1 MEQNQQ
7 YNQEIIEILKKS
19 RTSYATVLKFKKSCK
34 HLLDY
39 ILGWC
44 QSVGAPA
51 DLPFPSMIYWTIN
64 GLHEQPKCSNAECNN
79 RLPTNAR
86 CFPLTGFGYRCCS
99 NSCAQRDPK
108 HKEEQEKKSLA
119 KYGTKRPQQAEC
131 NRRRMREALA
141 SKPRSHWEEANKKRV
156 ATLQKDYG
164 AGVINVSQLESHKKS
179 VSETWS
185 LKSLEEIESITRS
198 RKSTKLEKYGD
209 ENYCNSKK
217 ISETRKSFSEVEKLE
232 IHEKTKAT
240 NMRNYGVEYVWHL
253 DEVKLKSKLQRC
265 KSKYDKDIL
274 LNDIAEP
281 LFTFEEYVSNVNA
294 KFKWKCKSCGD
305 VFECGVYEHQPYV
318 ARCLKCNPLSSS
330 HSKNE
335 TAIAEFLKIN
345 GCEDIVDNTRDI
357 IPPKEL
363 DIFIPSKHLAI
374 EYNGIWWHSLANGTP
389 LDYHQSKSDACK
401 NIGID
406 LVHILDHEWIHR
418 QDLCKQKLLEECS
431 CLASSNELD
440 TVEVAE
446 GLVSDDLRNFIGE
459 NTLEDPLDFILD
471 NAFAVRST
479 STQSIVL
486 VITKSKSSGRSK
498 VVKKLGIKLNQIAI
512 DLAKQH
518 LRDMVVEAPQAWP
531 AESHLL
537 EESFGMKLVGV
548 EPPRLWCCAHNSAD
562 PTMHLVSNMH
572 VTSDDDYLVP
582 DAGMKLY
589 SLVTMTNGMS
599 STS

>member
-39 ILGWC
+39 IVGWC
-44 QSVGAPA
+44 QSVGAPV
-51 DLPFPSMIYWTIN
+51 DLPFPTMIYWTIN
-64 GLHEQPKCSNAECNN
+64 GLHEQPKCSNVECNN

-86 CFPLTGFGYRCCS
+86 CFPLVGFGYRCCS

-131 NRRRMREALA
+131 NRRRMRETLA

-164 AGVINVSQLESHKKS
+164 VDITNVSQLESHKKS
-179 VSETWS
+179 VSKCWS
-185 LKSLEEIESITRS
+185 SKSPEEIEIITRL
-198 RKSTKLEKYGD
+198 RKNAKLEKYGD
-209 ENYCNSKK
+209 ENYSNGKK
-217 ISETRKSFSEVEKLE
+217 ISETKRSFSKSKRLE
-232 IHEKTKAT
+232 ILEKRKKT
-240 NMRNYGVEYVWHL
+240 NLRDYGVEYVWHR
-253 DEVKLKSKLQRC
+253 DSDKLKARAERCRFRYSKL
-265 KSKYDKDIL
+265 IL

-281 LFTFEEYVSNVNA
+281 LFTFEEYVSDVNA

-335 TAIAEFLKIN
+335 TAIAEFLKMN
-345 GCEDIVDNTRDI
+345 GCEDIVENTRGI

-401 NIGID
+401 NLGID

-418 QDLCKQKLLEECS
+418 QDLCKQKLLEECN
-431 CLASSNELD
+431 CLASGDELGI
-440 TVEVAE
+440 VEVAE
-446 GLVSDDLRNFIGE
+446 GLVSDDLRKFIIE
-459 NTLEDPLDFILD
+459 NTLEDPLDFNLD
-471 NAFAVRST
+471 NIFAVRSA
-479 STQSIVL
+479 STQSIIL
-486 VITKSKSSGRSK
+486 VIAKSKSSGRSK
-498 VVKKLGIKLNQIAI
+498 VVKKLGIKLSQTAI
-512 DLAKQH
+512 DLAKQY
-518 LRDMVVEAPQAWP
+518 LRDTVVEAPQAWP

-537 EESFGMKLVGV
+537 EEAFGMKLIGV
-548 EPPRLWCCAHNSAD
+548 EPPRLWCYAHNSAD
-562 PTMHLVSNMH
+562 PAMHLVSNMH
-572 VTSDDDYLVP
+572 VTSDDDYLIP

-589 SLVTMTNGMS
+589 SLVTMMSGMS
-599 STS
+599 LTS